1 LTYQSYQSPYDE
13 VEIKDTDYLVIS
25 ARIKAMETRMLT
37 RDKLEQML
45 EAREEE
51 DALKILT
58 EAGYPPFSPDHP
70 EQMDEAL
77 GSVRDDVFKD
87 LGDSAPD
94 GRYLDIF
101 KTKYDYHNLKALL
114 KANAV
119 GADVDSMLIE
129 MGRVET
135 PVLKEALQTGDMSF
149 LPSALADAAVQ
160 GRDVLDTTGDPQLS
174 DVLLDRL
181 MFKEQLDTAKAT
193 GSEFLTGYVRILI
206 DAANLRASVRTLR
219 MNKNAEFL
227 EGVLA
232 EGGDVA
238 PENLLASVRSSGT
251 GLAELFAP
259 TLLAKAAEAGQ
270 AAIGGGAMTDFEKLC
285 DDAVCEYL
293 ADALYVAFGEAPLVG
308 YLAAVETEITNIRII
323 LMGRNAKI
331 DPDIIR
337 SRLRATYV

>member
-1 LTYQSYQSPYDE
+1 
-13 VEIKDTDYLVIS
+13 
-25 ARIKAMETRMLT
+25 
-37 RDKLEQML
+37 ML
-45 EAREEE
+45 EAKEDE
-51 DALKILT
+51 DALKVLT
-58 EAGYPPFSPDHP
+58 EAGYPPFSMDHP
-70 EQMDEAL
+70 EEMDAAL
-77 GSVRDDVFKD
+77 GSVREELFND

-114 KANAV
+114 KANV
-119 GADVDSMLIE
+119 VRTSPDSMLIE
-129 MGRVET
+129 MGRVST
-135 PVLKEALQTGDMSF
+135 QVLKEALDTGDMSF
-149 LPSALADAAVQ
+149 LPSMLAEAAVQ
-160 GRDVLDTTGDPQLS
+160 GKDVLDTTGDPQLS
-174 DVLLDRL
+174 DVLLDKL
-181 MFKEQLDTAKAT
+181 MFRDQLATAKAT
-193 GSEFLTGYVRILI
+193 GSDFLTGYVRIMI

-219 MNKNAEFL
+219 MSKNAEFL

-232 EGGDVA
+232 EGGEVA
-238 PENLLASVRSSGT
+238 PENLLAVVRGSGA

-270 AAIGGGAMTDFEKLC
+270 TAVAGGALTDFEKLC

-331 DPDIIR
+331 DPDTIR

>member
-1 LTYQSYQSPYDE
+1 MTYQSYQSPYDE

-25 ARIKAMETRMLT
+25 ARIKAMETRLLT

-51 DALKILT
+51 DALKILA

-77 GSVRDDVFKD
+77 GSVRDEVFSD

-94 GRYLDIF
+94 ARYLDIF

-114 KANAV
+114 KAYAM
-119 GADVDSMLIE
+119 GAEADQMLIS
-129 MGRVET
+129 MGRVEI
-135 PVLKEALQTGDMSF
+135 PVLKDALVSGDMSF
-149 LPSALADAAVQ
+149 LPAALAEAAVR
-160 GRDVLDTTGDPQLS
+160 GREVLNTTGDPQLA
-174 DVLLDRL
+174 DVLLDRI
-181 MFKEQLDTAKAT
+181 MFREQLDTAKAT
-193 GSEFLTGYVRILI
+193 GSDFLTGYVRMLI
-206 DAANLRASVRTLR
+206 DTANLRASVRTLR

-232 EGGDVA
+232 AGGEVA
-238 PENLLASVRSSGT
+238 PEGLLSAVRSAGA

-259 TLLAKAAEAGQ
+259 TLLARAAESGQ
-270 AAIGGGAMTDFEKLC
+270 AAAAGASLTEFEKLC

-323 LMGRNAKI
+323 LMGRNAGI
-331 DPDIIR
+331 DRDIIR
-337 SRLRATYV
+337 SRLRASYV